1 MAQLFAQDAFSGKSV
16 LITGATSG
24 IGAGTAK
31 AFAAHGADVVVTGR
45 DAERGEAVVE
55 EIRGAGGTAELRLG
69 DVADGG
75 FCDSVVAETVDRL
88 GRLDVL
94 FNNAGI
100 FIDASIDEMSDDDW
114 HALVETNISGS
125 FYMARAA
132 VRAMKPRGGGVIV
145 NTSSECAL
153 IGYQK
158 TAAYSATKSAI
169 IMLTKVMALDHARD
183 GIRVNAVC
191 PGDID
196 TPMMDQGW
204 GAPGLSTA
212 EMRERIKE
220 HVPTGTIG
228 EPIDIAL
235 AVMYLASDAARYVT
249 GIMLPVDGG
258 TTAR

>member
-1 MAQLFAQDAFSGKSV
+1 MVAL
-16 LITGATSG
+16 ATDRDPRG
-24 IGAGTAK
+24 IGRLYRNHL
-31 AFAAHGADVVVTGR
+31 AFDRGPSGR
-45 DAERGEAVVE
+45 H
-55 EIRGAGGTAELRLG
+55 
-69 DVADGG
+69 
-75 FCDSVVAETVDRL
+75 

-100 FIDASIDEMSDDDW
+100 FIDASVDEMSDDDW
-114 HALVETNISGS
+114 RALVETNISGS

-132 VRAMKPRGGGVIV
+132 VRAMKPRGGGAIV

-153 IGYQK
+153 IGYQE

-169 IMLTKVMALDHARD
+169 VMLTKVMALDHARD

-204 GAPGLSTA
+204 GAPGVSSA
-212 EMRERIKE
+212 EMRERVKE
-220 HVPTGTIG
+220 HVPAGIIG
-228 EPIDIAL
+228 QPLDIAF
-235 AVMYLASDAARYVT
+235 AVMYLASDAARFVT
-249 GIMLPVDGG
+249 GVMLPVDGG